1 MPPLPVFQGLALER
15 IERAAQQIDPVFLR
29 SPQYESEA
37 LGAHLGRRIVIKVE
51 TVNPIRS
58 FKGRGTDFFVR
69 ELAPVP
75 ERLVCASAG
84 NFGQGMAYAARRRG
98 IACDVFAS
106 VNANPYKVERMRALG
121 ADVHQAGHD
130 FDEAKEH
137 ARRYAEEIGAPFV
150 EDGREAAI
158 AEGAGTISVELCR
171 WQEPLD
177 TIVVPLG
184 NGALLGGMGRWIKAI
199 SPATHLVGVCA
210 ETAPAMERSWRTGRV
225 VETETADTIADGIAT
240 RVPVPESLEYLRGVV
255 DDIVLVSEGRL
266 RQAVRL
272 LLETTGLVVEP
283 AGAAGVAALLQHD
296 ALGAAGLTATV
307 LCGGN
312 A

>member
-1 MPPLPVFQGLALER
+1 MPPLPVSHGLALER
-15 IERAAQQIDPVFLR
+15 IERASREIDPVFLNT
-29 SPQYESEA
+29 PQYESDT

-69 ELAPVP
+69 ELTPPP

-98 IACDVFAS
+98 IGCDVFAS

-121 ADVHQAGHD
+121 ATVHQAGHD
-130 FDEAKEH
+130 FDAAKDH
-137 ARRYAEEIGAPFV
+137 ARRHAEQIGAPFV
-150 EDGREAAI
+150 EDGREPAI
-158 AEGAGTISVELCR
+158 AEGAGTIAVELCR
-171 WQEPLD
+171 WPEALE
-177 TIVVPLG
+177 TVVVPLG
-184 NGALLGGMGRWIKAI
+184 NGALLGGIGRWFKAT
-199 SPATHLVGVCA
+199 SPATRIIGVSA
-210 ETAPAMERSWRTGRV
+210 EAAPAMERSWRSGRV
-225 VETETADTIADGIAT
+225 IATETAETIADGIAV
-240 RVPVPESLEYLRGVV
+240 RVPVPEALDYLQGVI

-296 ALGAAGLTATV
+296 GLGAEGLTATV

>member
-1 MPPLPVFQGLALER
+1 MPSPPVSSALSLER
-15 IERAAQQIDPVFLR
+15 IERAAHEIDPVFLN
-29 SPQYESEA
+29 SPQYESDA
-37 LGAHLGRRIVIKVE
+37 LGAHLQRRIVIKVE

-75 ERLVCASAG
+75 LRLVCASAG

-106 VNANPYKVERMRALG
+106 VHANPYKVERMRALG
-121 ADVHQAGHD
+121 AEVHQAGRD
-130 FDEAKEH
+130 FDDAKDH
-137 ARRYAEEIGAPFV
+137 ARRYAEEMDSPFV
-150 EDGREAAI
+150 EDGREPAI
-158 AEGAGTISVELCR
+158 AEGAGSIAVELCR
-171 WQEPLD
+171 WPEPLD

-184 NGALLGGMGRWIKAI
+184 NGALLGGMGRWIKAA
-199 SPATHLVGVCA
+199 SPATRVIGVCA
-210 ETAPAMERSWRTGRV
+210 EAAPSMERSWRSGRI
-225 VETETADTIADGIAT
+225 VETGSADTIADGIAT
-240 RVPVPESLEYLRGVV
+240 RVPVPAALEYLRGVV

-272 LLETTGLVVEP
+272 LLEATGLVVEP
-283 AGAAGVAALLQHD
+283 AGAAGVAALLQHTR
-296 ALGAAGLTATV
+296 LGADGLTATV

>member
-1 MPPLPVFQGLALER
+1 MPPRPVSHALALER
-15 IERAAQQIDPVFLR
+15 IERAAHEIDPAFLN
-29 SPQYESEA
+29 SPQYESDA
-37 LGAHLGRRIVIKVE
+37 LGAHLQRRIVIKVE

-69 ELAPVP
+69 ELATAPT
-75 ERLVCASAG
+75 RLVCASAG

-106 VNANPYKVERMRALG
+106 VHANAYKVERMRALG
-121 ADVHQAGHD
+121 AEVHQAGHD
-130 FDEAKEH
+130 FDDAKEH
-137 ARRYAEEIGAPFV
+137 ARRYAGETGARFV
-150 EDGREAAI
+150 EDGREPAI

-171 WQEPLD
+171 WPEPLD
-177 TIVVPLG
+177 TVVVPLG
-184 NGALLGGMGRWIKAI
+184 NGALLGGMGRWIKAA
-199 SPATHLVGVCA
+199 SPSTRVIGVCA
-210 ETAPAMERSWRTGRV
+210 EAAPAMERSWRSGRV

-240 RVPVPESLEYLRGVV
+240 RVPVPEALDYLRGVV

-272 LLETTGLVVEP
+272 LLETTGLVVEA
-283 AGAAGVAALLQHD
+283 AGAAGVAALLQH
-296 ALGAAGLTATV
+296 AELGAEGLTATV